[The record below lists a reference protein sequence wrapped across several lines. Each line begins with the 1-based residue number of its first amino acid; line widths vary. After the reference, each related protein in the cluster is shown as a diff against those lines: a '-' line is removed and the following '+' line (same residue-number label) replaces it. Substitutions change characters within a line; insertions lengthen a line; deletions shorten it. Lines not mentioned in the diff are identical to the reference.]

1 MSNTTRK
8 LLIGLSL
15 IGVAVA
21 ALGCATS
28 QPEPEPRSPL
38 ESSQADVL
46 TIDETKPAHLTR
58 HDPVSPADGSHF
70 RVYNVTL
77 DDGDVLYAV
86 VESSQFLPTLSLF
99 GPGERMFAT
108 SVPLTSPDVDD
119 SSPFGA
125 MYGDDSDDDERRA
138 SVVASATEPGEY
150 SLVVSSRYA
159 NEYGSFRIET
169 QSVED
174 SEDFEFPSKI
184 TSFLHDGKAFDQRTG
199 APSDTFEFSVDERMP
214 ISIQLTSIDFSGELS
229 LYDVDSGDQIA
240 TTARDDSYGGFR
252 GYRHG
257 DTTDDVLIQT
267 VLNEGNYEISATSS
281 DPHRVGEYTLIA
293 EASELRQP
301 GSFSIGERYESFLG
315 PGEEQI
321 PNRDRTGEPLE
332 FEVDEPVVLDAVMR
346 SGEVDAFLVVTDDE
360 GNFVTK
366 DDDSGGD
373 LDAHIGWPILE
384 PGQYTLWATS
394 YGGDEQG
401 EYYLETE
408 FTEVPELE
416 YGEID
421 VGQRLH
427 GLLEPGDSTYGPRDS
442 YVEYYELQIDE
453 TQYVQIDMK
462 SDYLDAYL
470 VLEDDDG
477 ELIEENDDAVMGMTT
492 DARINIELE
501 PGSYR
506 VGATT
511 FGRNEQGLFNLS
523 VEETDGS
530 AADSDDDFGN
540 PFMR

>member
-1 MSNTTRK
+1 MSNPTRT
-8 LLIGLSL
+8 LLIGLCL
-15 IGVAVA
+15 IAVVFA
-21 ALGCATS
+21 GLGCATTP
-28 QPEPEPRSPL
+28 PEPEPLSPL
-38 ESSQADVL
+38 ESSDADVL
-46 TIDETKPAHLTR
+46 TIDETTPAHLTR

-77 DDGDVLYAV
+77 DDGEVLYAV
-86 VESSQFLPTLSLF
+86 VESSQFFPTLSLF
-99 GPGERMFAT
+99 GPGERMIAT
-108 SVPLTSPDVDD
+108 SVPLTSPDTDESD
-119 SSPFGA
+119 PFAA
-125 MYGDDSDDDERRA
+125 MYGDDSDDDDRRA

-169 QSVED
+169 QSVDESD
-174 SEDFEFPSKI
+174 DFEFPSKI
-184 TSFLHDGKAFDQRTG
+184 TSVLHDGKDFDQRTG
-199 APSDTFEFSVDERMP
+199 APSDSFEFSVDERMP
-214 ISIQLTSIDFSGELS
+214 VSIQLNSIDFSGELS

-240 TTARDDSYGGFR
+240 TTASDDSRAGFGGYGR
-252 GYRHG
+252 G
-257 DTTDDVLIQT
+257 DSSDDVLIQT
-267 VLNEGNYEISATSS
+267 VLAEGDYEISATSS
-281 DPHRVGEYTLIA
+281 DPHRVGEYTLVA

-301 GSFSIGERYESFLG
+301 GSFAIGERYESFLG
-315 PGEEQI
+315 PSEEQI

-346 SGEVDAFLVVTDDE
+346 SGELDAYLVVTDDE

-373 LDAHIGWPILE
+373 LDAHVGWPIME
-384 PGQYTLWATS
+384 PGEYTLWATS

-408 FTEVPELE
+408 FKEVPELE
-416 YGEID
+416 YGDID
-421 VGQRLH
+421 VGQHLQAV
-427 GLLEPGDSTYGPRDS
+427 LEPGDSRYGPRDS
-442 YVEYYELQIDE
+442 LVEYYDLQIDE

-470 VLEDDDG
+470 VLEDEDG
-477 ELIEENDDAVMGMTT
+477 ELIDENDDAVMGMTT

-501 PGSYR
+501 PGTYR
-506 VGATT
+506 IGATT

-523 VEETDGS
+523 VEESDGS
-530 AADSDDDFGN
+530 AADSDDVSGN